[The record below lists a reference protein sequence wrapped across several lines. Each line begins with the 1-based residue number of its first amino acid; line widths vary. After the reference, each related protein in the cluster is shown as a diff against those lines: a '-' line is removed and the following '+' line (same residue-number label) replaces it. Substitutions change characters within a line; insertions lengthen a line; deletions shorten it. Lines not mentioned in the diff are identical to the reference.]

1 MLRYKDVTEEG
12 VSIEQ
17 ITTRPTLYLDQWMW
31 CLLSENSKLRKT
43 FIEIGK
49 KVNASIM
56 YSVVTFVELASL
68 EDEKQIEAITEVMQS
83 LDYGFTEAN
92 PSRVILR
99 EQKLEIPEGGAFIHL
114 NPCCDVELI
123 RDFFLNVMDPLKPFR
138 ISSILTQ
145 LREEGTSGR
154 YKEMGQRLGSITQ
167 IVIKAR
173 KDPAVIARAK
183 KRHLKK
189 ELQRKR
195 SPYTQDIY
203 NLALDFSVVNE
214 TMKMTSAEWMDLLH
228 TIVPVAYMDFVLL
241 DKRWCHFIRRV
252 LPLTYPDIA
261 QVFSQRELDDFL
273 TALSSFNPS

>member
-1 MLRYKDVTEEG
+1 
-12 VSIEQ
+12 
-17 ITTRPTLYLDQWMW
+17 
-31 CLLSENSKLRKT
+31 
-43 FIEIGK
+43 
-49 KVNASIM
+49 M

-68 EDEKQIEAITEVMQS
+68 EDEKQIEAITKVMES
-83 LDYGFTEAN
+83 FDYGFTEAN
-92 PSRVILR
+92 PSRVIIR

-123 RDFFLNVMDPLKPFR
+123 KSFFSNVMDPLKPFQ

-167 IVIKAR
+167 IVLKAR

-189 ELQRKR
+189 ELQRKK

-214 TMKMTSAEWMDLLH
+214 TMKMTSTEWMDLLH
-228 TIVPVAYMDFVLL
+228 TVVPVAYMDLVLL

-252 LPLTYPDIA
+252 FPLTYPDIA
-261 QVFSQRELDDFL
+261 RVFSQRELDDFFA
-273 TALSSFNPS
+273 ALSSFNPSER